1 MVTQFKGG
9 IAAALAGVGA
19 SFVFAAPASGQS
31 GQVYI
36 QAPPNLRV
44 ERIGYW
50 DLNLATR
57 AGEQALQLRVGN
69 AIERVCL
76 NDEGRWYG
84 FSQPD
89 YNYCVWGAWR
99 RARPQITG
107 AVYRTRQ
114 AEFYRTGY
122 YYRRY

>member
-1 MVTQFKGG
+1 MVTHFKGG
-9 IAAALAGVGA
+9 IIAALVGVGA
-19 SFVFAAPASGQS
+19 SFVVAGVPAS

-44 ERIGYW
+44 ERVGYW

-69 AIERVCL
+69 AIDRVCL

-84 FSQPD
+84 LSQPD

-107 AVYRTRQ
+107 AVYRARQ
-114 AEFYRTGY
+114 AAYYRTGY
-122 YYRRY
+122 YYRGY